1 MILEV
6 DYGWRVGHGDRAGSP
21 DCYGYGKGNLHCV
34 CTDVQVTLTVWPG
47 RWIQGVS
54 WEYVNASEYLRRT
67 LCLSVFQGLI
77 ILALCFQA
85 FSLRIEGSSLF
96 LTV

>member
-21 DCYGYGKGNLHCV
+21 DCYGYGQGNLHCV

-54 WEYVNASEYLRRT
+54 WEYVNASEYLR
-67 LCLSVFQGLI
+67 
-77 ILALCFQA
+77 
-85 FSLRIEGSSLF
+85 
-96 LTV
+96 